1 MAIRV
6 LPPEVA
12 AKIAAGEVVERPA
25 SALKELMENAIDA
38 GAADIRAEI
47 REGGKRL
54 IRVVD
59 DGCGIPAD
67 QVPLAFARH
76 STSKLHSLEDL
87 EHILT
92 LGFRGEALA
101 SIAAVSRLTMI
112 TCTREEGIG
121 TLVRV
126 EGGEIVRREKHGV
139 PPGTT
144 VMVEDLF
151 YNTPARRKFLRSD
164 AAENALIADIITSY
178 ALAYPEVRF
187 TLLNN
192 ERLVFQSTGTGKLS
206 DVLLKAFG
214 LESAQQMIEFRGEDE
229 GVSVWGYI
237 APPAL
242 HQATRKGLVF
252 FVNRRWIQ
260 DRTLSYAVEQAYHDL
275 IPARRYPLAVV
286 NIRLD
291 PAEVDV
297 NIHPTKREVRFRDSH
312 RVFAAVQRAVRHAL
326 QERFAPPAVRFA
338 PAQVTDEAFMTS
350 RGTLSPARLP
360 EEGAQRALEL
370 QRTADVLPAMI
381 EPQAGSRRLPMLRVV
396 GQVAQTYIVA
406 EGPGGVYL
414 VDQHAA
420 HERVVYERL
429 LAERRGAQVATQTLL
444 EPLVIELTPA
454 RAQMLELHAQDLAAL
469 GFGIEPFGINSFRVR
484 HVPAAFAGGDVAGA
498 LNEMLDLAELN
509 GVSWQDEALVT
520 IVCHSAVR
528 AGQILSMSEMRDL
541 IRQLEDTSTPHSCPH
556 GRPTMIHL
564 SAAALER
571 EFGRR

>member
-1 MAIRV
+1 MAIQV

-38 GAADIRAEI
+38 GASDIRAEI

-101 SIAAVSRLTMI
+101 SIAAVSHLTMI

-126 EGGEIVRREKHGV
+126 EGGEIVRREKHGS

-144 VMVEDLF
+144 VTVENLF

-164 AAENALIADIITSY
+164 AAENALIADIVTSY
-178 ALAYPEVRF
+178 ALAYPEIRF

-192 ERLVFQSTGTGKLS
+192 DRLVFQSTGTGQLG

-214 LESAQQMIEFRGEDE
+214 LESAQQMIEFREEDQ

-242 HQATRKGLVF
+242 HQAARKGLVF
-252 FVNRRWIQ
+252 FVNRRWVQ
-260 DRTLSYAVEQAYHDL
+260 DRALSYAVEQAYHDL

-326 QERFAPPAVRFA
+326 QERFAPPPVRSTPIPVA
-338 PAQVTDEAFMTS
+338 ADAFMVPRS
-350 RGTLSPARLP
+350 ARPAAGLP
-360 EEGAQRALEL
+360 KGVGQRALEL
-370 QRTADVLPAMI
+370 QRTADALPGVM
-381 EPQAGSRRLPMLRVV
+381 ETQVGSRRLPMLRVV

-429 LAERRGAQVATQTLL
+429 LAERGGAQVATQTLL

-454 RAQMLELHAQDLAAL
+454 RAQMLDLHAQDLDAL
-469 GFGIEPFGINSFRVR
+469 GFGIEPFGVNSFRVR
-484 HVPAAFAGGDVAGA
+484 HIPVAFAGGDVAGA
-498 LNEMLDLAELN
+498 LNEMLDLAELD

-520 IVCHSAVR
+520 IVCHSAIR
-528 AGQILSMSEMRDL
+528 AGQTLSMPEMRDL
-541 IRQLEDTSTPHSCPH
+541 IRQLEETSAPHSCPH

-564 SAAALER
+564 SAAVLER